1 MGSKNNWIS
10 LLLDNNGYIVLNKV
24 LIKTIGL
31 ETTVLL
37 GELISEY
44 NYYEKTN
51 ELTNKEW
58 FYSTQQNIT
67 ENTGLTRY
75 SIDESI
81 KKLTKLHYIETRIM
95 GMPSKKY
102 YKIDFK
108 TIEKTIKNIKFSP
121 KNQGCRNQQARLLKS
136 ANKDAEISKQ
146 GCQNQQTRL
155 LKTANKVAE
164 NSKQGC
170 RKQQTRLSKSATNNN
185 NITIIN
191 NNNNKQ
197 SIISGKDGL
206 VAQNDYAQFV
216 DKINLKELLKQYKEP
231 STDRANLENILK
243 IIQNL
248 FNQKNNKVISVGK
261 NEEVTIDY
269 FKDYLI
275 KNYSFGTIEYIL
287 ECYKNNTTKIKNIK
301 KYITTMLYNAPQ
313 TIDLYYYNSVESDKN
328 NINKRPNDYYENL
341 FLEKSKAKA
350 YGSSK

>member
-1 MGSKNNWIS
+1 MKKKSNNSFITDFLS
-10 LLLDNNGYIVLNKV
+10 SDGYIVINKK
-24 LIKTIGL
+24 LIQKTDL
-31 ETTVLL
+31 VTTVLL
-37 GELISEY
+37 CELCSEY
-44 NYYEKTN
+44 NYYKKN
-51 ELTNKEW
+51 NRLVNDEW
-58 FYSTQQNIT
+58 FYSTSPNIE
-67 ENTGLTRY
+67 ENTGLSRKLQ
-75 SIDESI
+75 DKAI
-81 KKLTKLHYIETRIM
+81 KKLIELEFVKTKVM

-102 YKIDFK
+102 FSINFDKIIDFLDKK
-108 TIEKTIKNIKFSP
+108 TT
-121 KNQGCRNQQARLLKS
+121 KNQGCPNGASKDVPMGQARMS
-136 ANKDAEISKQ
+136 QRGKQ
-146 GCQNQQTRL
+146 GCPNRTSKDVPTGQARMSQWD
-155 LKTANKVAE
+155 
-164 NSKQGC
+164 KQGC
-170 RKQQTRLSKSATNNN
+170 PNGATNNN

-261 NEEVTIDY
+261 NEEVTTDY

-275 KNYSFGTIEYIL
+275 KNYSSETIEYIL
-287 ECYKNNTTKIKNIK
+287 ESYKNNTTKIKNIK